1 MGLRDGRAGLC
12 WSSASTASRPGRCC
26 RPRRKQRTAISGPL
40 PALSRTTPRPRTNSR
55 PLYPLFPL
63 YSVMAEGGQTGSHPL
78 PTLWRRSEPWSAA
91 AAAARSSRRRSS
103 SSSQILPPQQLL
115 PQPPDPAA
123 AAATAVTAAARSCRR
138 RRKIQPPR
146 RRSIG
151 RSLAASVCVCVCVR

>member
-1 MGLRDGRAGLC
+1 MGLGDGRAGLC
-12 WSSASTASRPGRCC
+12 WRKLLQALSASTASRPGRCC

-40 PALSRTTPRPRTNSR
+40 PALSRTTPRPHTNSR

-78 PTLWRRSEPWSAA
+78 PTLWRRSEPWSAV
-91 AAAARSSRRRSS
+91 AAAARSSRRRRT
-103 SSSQILPPQQLL
+103 SSSQILPPQLLL

-146 RRSIG
+146 RRIYWKELG
-151 RSLAASVCVCVCVR
+151 G